1 MVEKHRGS
9 RPDRHASRTL
19 RDQARDIALRELAPL
34 AAEIDCAAAVSPSE
48 YRALGQLGLLA
59 VAVPKEWGG
68 GGGDTVAAAL
78 VVEELASACAST
90 AAVVSVQDLLVC
102 DSILRFGSDAQKRE
116 WLAALS
122 QGARLGGF
130 ALTED
135 GGSGP
140 ASVATLARREGDGYV
155 VRGSKSFVSSAPV
168 ADVVVVFALTAAS
181 VPDSLSAFLVPTST
195 RGVSVGPVHA
205 KLGLR
210 GAVSSAMV
218 FDDVR
223 LPAAALLGPEGA
235 GGQIVGAALD
245 GGRILAAAMAV
256 GIARAAFGVAT
267 RYAQARHAN
276 GEAISNH
283 QAVQFKLAE
292 MSTHI
297 DAARLLTWRAAAAR
311 DAGGSVSTYASMAK
325 VVSSETA
332 TCVASDAIS
341 VLGGNGCLADYPVER
356 HFRDAK
362 VTEIY
367 EGTSEI
373 QRLGIASALLKE

>member
-1 MVEKHRGS
+1 M
-9 RPDRHASRTL
+9 DLDLTDLQQAF
-19 RDQARDIALRELAPL
+19 RDQARDLSIHELAPL
-34 AAEIDCAAAVSPSE
+34 AAEIDAQQRFPRQHIE
-48 YRALGQLGLLA
+48 RLGQRGLLA
-59 VAVPKEWGG
+59 VAVPKAWGG
-68 GGGDTVAAAL
+68 GGGDAVAAAL
-78 VVEELASACAST
+78 VVEELGSACAST
-90 AAVVSVQDLLVC
+90 AAVVCAQGLAC
-102 DSILRFGSDAQKRE
+102 DSILRFGSDAQKHE

-155 VRGSKSFVSSAPV
+155 VRGSKSFVSCAPV
-168 ADVVVVFALTAAS
+168 ADVVVVFALTAAG

-195 RGVSVGPVHA
+195 RGVSLGPAHA

-223 LPAAALLGPEGA
+223 LPGEALLGPEGA
-235 GGQIVGAALD
+235 GGQIVGSALD
-245 GGRILAAAMAV
+245 GGRVLAAAMAV
-256 GIARAAFGVAT
+256 GIGRAAFSAAT

-292 MSTHI
+292 MSTHL

-311 DAGGSVSTYASMAK
+311 DAGGSASTYASMAK

-332 TCVASDAIS
+332 TRVASDAVS

-367 EGTSEI
+367 EGGSEI

>member
-1 MVEKHRGS
+1 M
-9 RPDRHASRTL
+9 DLDLTDIQQAF
-19 RDQARDIALRELAPL
+19 RDQARDVSIHELAPL
-34 AAEIDCAAAVSPSE
+34 AAEIDVQQRFPRQNIE
-48 YRALGQLGLLA
+48 RLGQRGLLA
-59 VAVPKEWGG
+59 VAVPKAWGG
-68 GGGDTVAAAL
+68 GGGDVVAAAL
-78 VVEELASACAST
+78 VVEELGSACAST
-90 AAVVSVQDLLVC
+90 AAVVCAQGLAC
-102 DSILRFGSDAQKRE
+102 DSILRFGSDAQKHE

-168 ADVVVVFALTAAS
+168 ADVVIVFALTAAG
-181 VPDSLSAFLVPTST
+181 VPDSLSAFLVPTNT

-223 LPAAALLGPEGA
+223 VPAAALLGPEGA
-235 GGQIVGAALD
+235 GGQIVGLALD

-256 GIARAAFGVAT
+256 GIGRAAFSAAT

-292 MSTHI
+292 MSTHL